1 MALLRSLIQFHTG
14 SVRRLLSAMLPA
26 FLAGLCFLPL
36 CGCGR
41 SSEERTADGRIVLQ
55 YWEKW
60 TGFEDD
66 AMQAV
71 VDDYNRSQNRVF
83 VKKLTGLGEIER
95 KLMLATAGGDPPDIA
110 GIWPAT
116 IPGFSEKGA
125 LTPLDKFIKEA
136 GIHREDYIPVYWDL
150 CSYHGFQWA
159 LPSTPTSLA
168 LHWNKKLFREAGLD
182 PNRPPQSL
190 DELETM
196 SERLTIVEIKRGGK
210 MVRVHYP
217 DLTAEE
223 KRAKDFKL
231 VQVGHDPQQPG
242 WWMPMWVFWFGGKLW
257 DGQRHITANSPEFIQ
272 TFQWLREQSEKYGVD
287 NRRGFGASFGNFQS
301 PQNPFF
307 SDQIGMTLQGVWMYN
322 FVDKYSPQMEW
333 GAAPFPAKDPR
344 AHPLVTIVD
353 ADVLA
358 IPKGAHHP
366 REAFEFIRYVNQQ
379 GPMEKLCLG
388 QRKFSPLIKVSDE
401 FMKSHPNPYIKT
413 FVELAKSPDAQYAPR
428 LSIWG
433 EYNDEMN
440 VAIDRIMAL
449 SATSQQALDAV
460 QGRLQ
465 WKMDRVLKRWDA
477 VKDERLKE
485 WSDYDPR

>member
-1 MALLRSLIQFHTG
+1 MSAVLAALC
-14 SVRRLLSAMLPA
+14 LLA
-26 FLAGLCFLPL
+26 L

-41 SSEERTADGRIVLQ
+41 AIDEKTADGRIVLT

-71 VDDYNRSQNRVF
+71 VDDYNHSQNRVF
-83 VKKLTGLGEIER
+83 IKKLTGLGEIER

-125 LTPLDKFIKEA
+125 LTPLDKLIKEA
-136 GIHREDYIPVYWDL
+136 GIKREDYIPVYWDL
-150 CSYHGFQWA
+150 CSYHGVQWA
-159 LPSTPTSLA
+159 LPATPTSLA

-182 PNRPPQSL
+182 PNHPPQSL

-210 MVRVHYP
+210 TARVRYP
-217 DLTAEE
+217 DLTGEE
-223 KRAKDFKL
+223 KQKKDFKL
-231 VQVGHDPQQPG
+231 VQIGHDPQQPG
-242 WWMPMWVFWFGGKLW
+242 WWMPMWAYWFGGRLW
-257 DGQRHITANSPEFIQ
+257 DGERHITANSPEYIE
-272 TFQWLREQSEKYGVD
+272 TFQWLRSQSEKYGVD
-287 NRRGFGASFGNFQS
+287 NRRGFGASFGTFQS

-307 SDQIGMTLQGVWMYN
+307 TDQLAMTLQGVWMYN
-322 FVDKYSPQMEW
+322 FVDKYAPQMEW
-333 GAAPFPAKDPR
+333 GAAPFPAKDPQ

-358 IPKGAHHP
+358 IPKGARHP
-366 REAFEFIRYVNQQ
+366 REAFEFIRYINQQ

-388 QRKFSPLIKVSDE
+388 QRKFSPLIKVSAE
-401 FMKSHPNPYIKT
+401 FLKNHPNPYIQT
-413 FVELAKSPDAQYAPR
+413 FRDLAMSPDAHYAPR

-449 SATSQQALDAV
+449 SATPQQALDAV
-460 QGRLQ
+460 QTRLQ
-465 WKMDRVLKRWDA
+465 WKMDRVMTRWDA
-477 VKDERLKE
+477 VKEQRLKE
-485 WSDYDPR
+485 WSEYDAR